1 MAHLYS
7 PRTVVQYY
15 KINCTELTSTN
26 NALYNFTLA
35 ALKLLNLFEGWLSN
49 CFSYV
54 KWKSLWS
61 GCFNLSFGIRQ
72 GSVLI
77 PLLFAVYINDI
88 AELFNF
94 QHGVHVVVYAD
105 DIMLLTSSVSVLQKT
120 LEVCQRELEN
130 LDMVINERKL
140 FVCASVDGLLLSAL
154 IL

>member
-1 MAHLYS
+1 MKYWYFYMAHLYS

-94 QHGVHVVVYAD
+94 QHGVHVVVYAC
-105 DIMLLTSSVSVLQKT
+105 LLYTSPSPRDRQKS
-120 LEVCQRELEN
+120 R
-130 LDMVINERKL
+130 MP
-140 FVCASVDGLLLSAL
+140 SSA
-154 IL
+154 